1 MTKEKY
7 EEVVEC
13 LSRHYS
19 DERGEDDSI
28 FLLSE
33 KNLFVTDEP
42 ASYRYSQNTLWIIDN
57 RTIKEKKIERGVIR
71 SRVTDEIT
79 EVIEDEEGCNIK
91 TSEITCDEWERL
103 ENTEAWINAEKEVTR
118 EIIADDLVTELG
130 SLLD

>member
-7 EEVVEC
+7 EEAVEC